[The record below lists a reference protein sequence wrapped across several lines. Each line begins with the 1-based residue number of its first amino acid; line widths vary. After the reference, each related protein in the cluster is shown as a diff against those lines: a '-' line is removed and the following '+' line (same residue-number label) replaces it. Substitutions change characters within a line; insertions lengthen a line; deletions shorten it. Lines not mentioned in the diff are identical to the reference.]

1 MNEILQKR
9 IEEAAKR
16 YAWSHDTIGV
26 DKETFHTE
34 SSQKAPIPIHKEVRV
49 PIHHEMEVVF
59 NCAAH
64 FILNNL
70 WISVEEAL
78 PTLDEKYDF
87 SERYIVRTQNNE
99 IKVMRI
105 FRNIAWCDIYRGGA
119 YIPFEKDIVTHWM
132 PIPSLEGGEK

>member
-1 MNEILQKR
+1 MNAQEIYDKR
-9 IEEAAKR
+9 IEEAAKEIAQKTIHEAAYDEWWYDHCEETIKHKLIEMAN
-16 YAWSHDTIGV
+16 YALSH
-26 DKETFHTE
+26 
-34 SSQKAPIPIHKEVRV
+34 Q
-49 PIHHEMEVVF
+49 
-59 NCAAH
+59 
-64 FILNNL
+64 

-132 PIPSLEGGEK
+132 PIPSLEGGE

>member
-1 MNEILQKR
+1 MNAQEIYDKR
-9 IEEAAKR
+9 IEEAARECDYQYEKEER
-16 YAWSHDTIGV
+16 AFISGGNYAL
-26 DKETFHTE
+26 KN
-34 SSQKAPIPIHKEVRV
+34 Q
-49 PIHHEMEVVF
+49 
-59 NCAAH
+59 
-64 FILNNL
+64 
-70 WISVEEAL
+70 WISVEEEL

-132 PIPSLEGGEK
+132 PIPSLEGGE

>member
-1 MNEILQKR
+1 MSKSVVAAYNAYPLTNENKYNNEIN
-9 IEEAAKR
+9 AKR
-16 YAWSHDTIGV
+16 LGFQQGYEQAE
-26 DKETFHTE
+26 KEYKN
-34 SSQKAPIPIHKEVRV
+34 Q
-49 PIHHEMEVVF
+49 
-59 NCAAH
+59 
-64 FILNNL
+64 

-132 PIPSLEGGEK
+132 PIPSLKGGEK